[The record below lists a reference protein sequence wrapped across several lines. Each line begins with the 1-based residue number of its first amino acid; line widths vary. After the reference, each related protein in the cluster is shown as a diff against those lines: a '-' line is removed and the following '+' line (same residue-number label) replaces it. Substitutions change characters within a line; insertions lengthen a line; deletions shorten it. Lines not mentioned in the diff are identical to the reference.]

1 MKVRSGFVSNS
12 STSSFCIYGAL
23 VSDSIP
29 YIQLGIVLK
38 KYFPNEWKKL
48 ATMYRSPETEKIVE
62 ALLDIDNPEY
72 FRKKKVRACDHD
84 VDTNK
89 QFCPECG
96 LEMWKT
102 IQDVDEDDIVDHIQD
117 RMYDFEPLN
126 ICGDDRGYIGR
137 SYKTASDQETFGEF
151 RRNTEL
157 ILEEIFGEKV
167 ECSHIE
173 ETYCS

>member
-1 MKVRSGFVSNS
+1 MKIRNGFVSNS

-23 VSDSIP
+23 VPHSIP
-29 YIQLGIVLK
+29 YIRLGIVLK
-38 KYFPNEWKKL
+38 KYFPNKWEEL
-48 ATMYRSPETEKIVE
+48 VTRYRSSCNEKIV
-62 ALLDIDNPEY
+62 AASLDIDNPEH

-102 IQDVDEDDIVDHIQD
+102 TQDVDEDGMVDFIQD
-117 RMYDFEPLN
+117 SMYDFEPLK
-126 ICGDDRGYIGR
+126 ICGDDRGCIGR
-137 SYKTASDQETFGEF
+137 SYKSASDQETFGEF

-167 ECSHIE
+167 ECHHIE
-173 ETYCS
+173 QTYYS